1 VPVSL
6 VIVLKVAFLA
16 LKVYIIPSKH
26 SKELRLARFDKKTTC
41 IFVVFLC
48 AACLPTSLIML
59 VPFSELCVQW
69 NFSMSLKSQRFL
81 QFHPTVMLVAYF

>member
-26 SKELRLARFDKKTTC
+26 SKELRLARFDKKKTR
-41 IFVVFLC
+41 VF
-48 AACLPTSLIML
+48 SL
-59 VPFSELCVQW
+59 FFCVQ
-69 NFSMSLKSQRFL
+69 LVSQ
-81 QFHPTVMLVAYF
+81 HH